1 MGELIFLKL
10 GGSLI
15 TEKSVREMV
24 RREVIERAAREVKEA
39 LEEGSFGLLLGH
51 GSGSFGHYPARK
63 YGVHEGLKE
72 EWWGFAETGAV
83 AARLNRLVT
92 DIFLETG
99 VPVISF
105 QPSASARCRGG
116 ELIHLE
122 VEPIREALD
131 HGLVPLVYGDV
142 AFDEERGSAIISTE
156 EVFAY
161 LSSHLLPQRI
171 ILAGEVE
178 GVYGGDPE
186 VDPEAPLLERISPA
200 DLPQLEGVLAS
211 SPTVDVTGGMLA
223 KVRIMCRL
231 VERQP
236 SLEVCFIS
244 GKKEGFIKRALLHPR
259 AQVGTVLRASSS
271 Q

>member
-15 TEKSVREMV
+15 TEKSVRETA

-39 LEEGSFGLLLGH
+39 LEEGAFRLLLGH
-51 GSGSFGHYPARK
+51 GSGSFGHYPAWK
-63 YGVHEGLKE
+63 YGVDEGLKE

-105 QPSASARCRGG
+105 QPSASARCRDG

-122 VEPIREALD
+122 IEPIREALD
-131 HGLVPLVYGDV
+131 QGLVPLVYGDV

-156 EVFAY
+156 EIFAY

-178 GVYGGDPE
+178 GVYAGDPE
-186 VDPEAPLLERISPA
+186 VDREVRLLEQISPA
-200 DLPQLEGVLAS
+200 DLPQLEGVLAG
-211 SPTVDVTGGMLA
+211 SPMVDVTGGMLA
-223 KVRIMCRL
+223 KVRIMCRIL
-231 VERQP
+231 ENQP
-236 SLEVCFIS
+236 SLEVRFIS

-259 AQVGTVLRASSS
+259 AQVGTLLRA
-271 Q
+271 

>member
-15 TEKSVREMV
+15 TEKSVPETA

-39 LEEGSFGLLLGH
+39 LEEGAFRLLLGH
-51 GSGSFGHYPARK
+51 GSGSFGHYPAQK
-63 YGVHEGLKE
+63 YGVHEGLKG

-92 DIFLETG
+92 DIFLERG

-105 QPSASARCRGG
+105 QPSASARCRDG
-116 ELIHLE
+116 ELIRLE
-122 VEPIREALD
+122 VEPIGEALD
-131 HGLVPLVYGDV
+131 QGLVPLVYGDV

-156 EVFAY
+156 EIFAY
-161 LSSHLLPQRI
+161 LSSPLLPRRI

-178 GVYGGDPE
+178 GVCAGDPE
-186 VDPEAPLLERISPA
+186 VDPEARLLERISPA
-200 DLPQLEGVLAS
+200 DLPQLEGVLAG
-211 SPTVDVTGGMLA
+211 SPAVDVTGGMLA
-223 KVRIMCRL
+223 KVRIMCRIL
-231 VERQP
+231 ERQP

-244 GKKEGFIKRALLHPR
+244 GKKEGLIKWALLHPKP
-259 AQVGTVLRASSS
+259 QVGTVLRT
-271 Q
+271 

>member
-1 MGELIFLKL
+1 MELIFLKL

-15 TEKSVREMV
+15 TEKTVPQTA

-39 LEEGSFGLLLGH
+39 LEEGAFQLLLGH
-51 GSGSFGHYPARK
+51 GSGSFGHFTAQK

-92 DIFLETG
+92 DIFLEVG
-99 VPVISF
+99 VPIISF
-105 QPSASARCRGG
+105 QPSASARCRDG

-122 VEPIREALD
+122 VEPIGEAL
-131 HGLVPLVYGDV
+131 HRGLIPLVYGDV

-156 EVFAY
+156 EVFSY
-161 LSSHLLPQRI
+161 LSSHFLPQRI

-186 VDPEAPLLERISPA
+186 VYSAARLLELISPA
-200 DLPQLEGVLAS
+200 DLPQLEGMLAG

-223 KVRIMCRL
+223 KVRIMCRIL
-231 VERQP
+231 ESQP
-236 SLEVCFIS
+236 SIEIRFIS
-244 GKKEGFIKRALLHPR
+244 GKREGFIKQALLHPQ
-259 AQVGTVLRASSS
+259 AHIGTVLRT
-271 Q
+271 

>member
-1 MGELIFLKL
+1 LGELIFLKL

-15 TEKSVREMV
+15 TEKSVPETA
-24 RREVIERAAREVKEA
+24 RREVIERAAQEVKEA
-39 LEEGSFGLLLGH
+39 LEEGAFRLLLGH

-92 DIFLETG
+92 DIFLEAG
-99 VPVISF
+99 VPAISF
-105 QPSASARCRGG
+105 QPSASARCRDG

-122 VEPIREALD
+122 IEPAREALD
-131 HGLVPLVYGDV
+131 RGLVPLVYGDV
-142 AFDEERGSAIISTE
+142 AFDEGQGSAIVSTE
-156 EVFAY
+156 EIFAY

-178 GVYGGDPE
+178 GVYFGDPD
-186 VDPEAPLLERISPA
+186 VDPQAPLLERISPA
-200 DLPQLEGVLAS
+200 DLPQLENVLAG

-223 KVRIMCRL
+223 KVRIMCGV

-236 SLEVCFIS
+236 SLEVRFIS
-244 GKKEGFIKRALLHPR
+244 GKVEGFIKRVLLHPQ
-259 AQVGTVLRASSS
+259 AQVGTVLRA
-271 Q
+271 

>member
-1 MGELIFLKL
+1 LGELIFLKL

-15 TEKSVREMV
+15 TEKSVRETA

-39 LEEGSFGLLLGH
+39 LEEGAFRLLLGH

-105 QPSASARCRGG
+105 QPSASARCRSG

-122 VEPIREALD
+122 IEPIREALD
-131 HGLVPLVYGDV
+131 QGLVPLVYGDV

-156 EVFAY
+156 EIFAY

-178 GVYGGDPE
+178 GVYAGDPE
-186 VDPEAPLLERISPA
+186 VAPQARLLERISPA
-200 DLPQLEGVLAS
+200 DLPQLEGVLAG
-211 SPTVDVTGGMLA
+211 SPMVDVTGGMLA
-223 KVRIMCRL
+223 KVRIMCRIL
-231 VERQP
+231 ESQP

-244 GKKEGFIKRALLHPR
+244 GKKEGFIKRVLLHPR
-259 AQVGTVLRASSS
+259 AHVGTVLRA
-271 Q
+271 